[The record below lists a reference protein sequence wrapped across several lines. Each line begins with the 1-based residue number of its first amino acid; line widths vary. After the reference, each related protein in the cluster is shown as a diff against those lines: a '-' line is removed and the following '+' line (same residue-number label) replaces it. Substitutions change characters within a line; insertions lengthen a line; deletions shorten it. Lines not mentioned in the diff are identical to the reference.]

1 MSTETQK
8 VDVLAVMDKERPV
21 LIQASKACQL
31 LKQLTFE
38 EALSFISRHDEA
50 RAAVAELIEASK
62 EASGW
67 VDQVS
72 AAGCKAI
79 DRLAAA
85 LARVG
90 GDSCDR

>member
-1 MSTETQK
+1 MSTETKK

-50 RAAVAELIEASK
+50 RAAVAELIEACRL
-62 EASGW
+62 
-67 VDQVS
+67 VDDNIVLR
-72 AAGCKAI
+72 GTREG
-79 DRLAAA
+79 RLILLA
-85 LARVG
+85 LDRVG
-90 GDSCDR
+90 GVA